1 MTDRTPTTPQRYS
14 LAYRVLA
21 DRWVIYRYQ
30 SDEKVAGP
38 FKSRKA
44 AMRRLAELEPKP

>member
-1 MTDRTPTTPQRYS
+1 MTNEKLTQRYS

-44 AMRRLAELEPKP
+44 AIKRLDELEARP